1 MKISWGEN
9 NPVYITL
16 YVLLLR
22 KYTNHVT
29 TCNKTF
35 LIVIINNYGFIKC
48 YISVIYNYYIQAL
61 LGTYHCTEVP
71 GEFVWRPGILTRAVT
86 EGCWALL
93 EDIDYAPMDVVS
105 ILLPLLERGVL
116 SIPGHGE
123 NVTAHPNFRLFA
135 TQR

>member
-1 MKISWGEN
+1 M
-9 NPVYITL
+9 VY
-16 YVLLLR
+16 
-22 KYTNHVT
+22 N
-29 TCNKTF
+29 C
-35 LIVIINNYGFIKC
+35 
-48 YISVIYNYYIQAL
+48 YIQAL

-86 EGCWALL
+86 EGCWALF

-116 SIPGHGE
+116 SIPGQGE
-123 NVTAHPNFRLFA
+123 NVTAHPDFRLFA